1 MTSQSKAALSCA
13 AKSAEGQL
21 EREVLSPIEGA
32 DYALLSNGSVLH
44 FLTARGVLD
53 LESYVGRRVAVTG
66 VALQGSS
73 LNNPVLAVNTVSAVD

>member
-1 MTSQSKAALSCA
+1 MLL
-13 AKSAEGQL
+13 SAEGQL

-53 LESYVGRRVAVTG
+53 LESYVGRRVAVMIRDRPCQAEQVKLPFYRRPRPAEERT
-66 VALQGSS
+66 
-73 LNNPVLAVNTVSAVD
+73 T